1 MANWRN
7 TGLGGV
13 VMAVWAGLMVPIAV
27 LGIFLAIPF
36 LGPRR
41 AFFTVGP
48 WYARS
53 LGWFCRM
60 PIRLHGW
67 ERLPADIR
75 EGRQPVIFMSNHESQ
90 LDPPILIGVL
100 PLPAVY
106 IAKKEVKYLPF
117 VGWAAMV
124 AGVIFI
130 DRRDRDRAIKSIH
143 AAALQIRGGKNV
155 VIFPEGTRSRTGAL
169 LPFKKGGFA
178 LAQHAGVPIVPLAT
192 VGGFQILPPGTA
204 RIRPGRYDVVV
215 GEPVDPAGYEDRDLL
230 AAEVR
235 RRIEAL
241 LAQAPRG

>member
-7 TGLGGV
+7 TGLGGF
-13 VMAVWAGLMVPIAV
+13 VMAVWAGFMVPCTV
-27 LGIFLAIPF
+27 LGILLAIPF

-53 LGWFCRM
+53 VGWFCGV
-60 PIRLHGW
+60 PITLHGW
-67 ERLPADIR
+67 EQLPADIR

-90 LDPPILIGVL
+90 LDPPVLIGVL

-106 IAKKEVKYLPF
+106 IAKKEVKYIPF

-130 DRRDRDRAIKSIH
+130 DRRDRDRAIRSIH
-143 AAALQIRGGKNV
+143 AAALEIRGGKSV
-155 VIFPEGTRSRTGAL
+155 VIFPEGTRSPSGQM

-178 LAQHAGVPIVPLAT
+178 LAQEAGVPIVPLAT
-192 VGGFQILPPGTA
+192 LGGFQVLPRGSA
-204 RIRPGRYDVVV
+204 LIRPGRYEVRV
-215 GEPVDPAGYEDRDLL
+215 GAPVDATAYPERDVL
-230 AAEVR
+230 AEEVR
-235 RRIEAL
+235 RRIQAL
-241 LAQAPRG
+241 VAEGQ

>member
-1 MANWRN
+1 MVIWAA
-7 TGLGGV
+7 
-13 VMAVWAGLMVPIAV
+13 MAVPFTVF
-27 LGIFLAIPF
+27 GILLAIPF
-36 LGPRR
+36 LGRRR

-53 LGWFCRM
+53 VGWFCHM
-60 PIRLHGW
+60 PITLHGW
-67 ERLPADIR
+67 ERLSADIR

-90 LDPPILIGVL
+90 LDPPVLIGVL

-130 DRRDRDRAIKSIH
+130 DRRDRERAIRSIH
-143 AAALQIRGGKNV
+143 AAALEIRGGKNV
-155 VIFPEGTRSRTGAL
+155 VIFPEGTRSRTGEM

-178 LAQHAGVPIVPLAT
+178 LALDAGVPIVPLAT
-192 VGGFQILPPGTA
+192 VGGFQVLPHGSV

-215 GEPVDPAGYEDRDLL
+215 GESVDPAAFQDREALM
-230 AAEVR
+230 AEVR
-235 RRIEAL
+235 RRIQALIAEAQP
-241 LAQAPRG
+241 A

>member
-1 MANWRN
+1 MANWRDS
-7 TGLGGV
+7 GFGGM
-13 VMAVWAGLMVPIAV
+13 VMTVWAAVTVPLTV
-27 LGIFLAIPF
+27 LGILLALPF

-48 WYARS
+48 LFARG
-53 LGWFCRM
+53 LAWFCRM
-60 PIRLHGW
+60 PLALQGW
-67 ERLPADIR
+67 EALPAEIR

-100 PLPAVY
+100 PVPAVY

-130 DRRDRDRAIKSIH
+130 DRRDRDRAVQSIH
-143 AAALQIRGGKNV
+143 EAALQIRGGKSV

-178 LAQHAGVPIVPLAT
+178 LAQEAGVPIVPMAT
-192 VGGFQILPPGTA
+192 VGGFQILPPGAKRLRTGRMDI
-204 RIRPGRYDVVV
+204 RIGQ
-215 GEPVDPAGYEDRDLL
+215 PVDPAAYPDREAL
-230 AAEVR
+230 AGEVRQRVQTLIAEVR
-235 RRIEAL
+235 GA
-241 LAQAPRG
+241 